1 MTTAEPPDTSVPG
14 TTVPGTTVADTAVPD
29 RKRVRAFARHLFG
42 VYTHGALAYM
52 IDLGHRLGLF
62 AAAAQGPATSSDLS
76 ARAGLDERYVR
87 EWLGAMVTGEIMTY
101 DRDAATYTL
110 PPEHAAA
117 LTGPGSKNMG
127 PMAAMVTL
135 LGRNL
140 DGVEEAF
147 RTGGG
152 VPYEAFAP
160 HFTGVMDELNRRP
173 LDELLVDAWLPLAPG
188 LVERLGAGVRVADV
202 GCGTGH
208 ALAVLGAAFPAS
220 EFVGYDLS
228 ADAVARAQEEAAALP
243 NVTFEVADVSA
254 LAPEHPFE
262 VVFAI
267 DAVHDQADPTAVLR
281 SVHGALAPGGT
292 FVMIDMAASSDLAEN
307 VGNPFAPW
315 IYSISTLHCMTVSL
329 ASGGAGLGAAWGE
342 GLARQMLGEAGF
354 GDVAVHPAPGQAL
367 NLIYVTG
374 RPS

>member
-1 MTTAEPPDTSVPG
+1 MTTLDSPDS
-14 TTVPGTTVADTAVPD
+14 AAVPD
-29 RKRVRAFARHLFG
+29 KKQVRAFARHLFG

-62 AAAAQGPATSSDLS
+62 TAAARGPATSPELAS
-76 ARAGLDERYVR
+76 RAGLDERYVR
-87 EWLGAMVTGEIMTY
+87 EWLGAMVTAEIMTY
-101 DRDAATYTL
+101 HRDGASYTL

-117 LTGPGSKNMG
+117 LTGPSSKNMG

-140 DGVEEAF
+140 EGVEEAF

-152 VPYEAFAP
+152 VPYDAFAP

-173 LDELLVDAWLPLAPG
+173 LDELLIEAWLPLVPG
-188 LVERLGAGVRVADV
+188 LTERLTSGVRVADV

-208 ALAVLGAAFPAS
+208 ALAVLGTAFPAS
-220 EFVGYDLS
+220 TFVGYDL
-228 ADAVARAQEEAAALP
+228 APEAIGRARAEVSDARLA

-254 LAPEHPFE
+254 LGPEQPFD

-267 DAVHDQADPTAVLR
+267 DAVHDQADPAAVLR
-281 SVHGALAPGGT
+281 EVHDALVPGGT
-292 FVMIDMAASSDLAEN
+292 FVMIDMAASSDLDEN

-342 GLARQMLGEAGF
+342 GLARRMLGEAGF
-354 GDVAVHPAPGQAL
+354 GDVDAHPAPGQGL
-367 NLIYVTG
+367 NLIYVTH
-374 RPS
+374 RPG

>member
-1 MTTAEPPDTSVPG
+1 MTTAESP
-14 TTVPGTTVADTAVPD
+14 DTAVPD
-29 RKRVRAFARHLFG
+29 RKKVRAFARQLFG
-42 VYTHGALAYM
+42 IYTHGALAYM

-62 AAAAQGPATSSDLS
+62 TAAARGRATSPELA

-87 EWLGAMVTGEIMTY
+87 EWLGAMVTAEIMTY
-101 DRDAATYTL
+101 DGDGAVYTL

-117 LTGPGSKNMG
+117 LTGPSSKNMG

-140 DGVEEAF
+140 SGVEDAF

-152 VPYEAFAP
+152 VPYDAFAP
-160 HFTGVMDELNRRP
+160 DFTGVMDELNRRP
-173 LDELLVDAWLPLAPG
+173 LDELLIDAWLPLVPDLTG
-188 LVERLGAGVRVADV
+188 RLTAGVRVADV

-208 ALAVLGAAFPAS
+208 ALSVLGAAFPAS
-220 EFVGYDLS
+220 AFVGYDLS
-228 ADAVARAQEEAAALP
+228 SEAIERARAEAADAGLS

-254 LAPEHPFE
+254 LAPERPFD
-262 VVFAI
+262 VVLAI
-267 DAVHDQADPTAVLR
+267 DAVHDQADPAAVLGG
-281 SVHGALAPGGT
+281 VHDALAPGGT

-342 GLARQMLGEAGF
+342 GLARRMLGEAGF
-354 GDVAVHPAPGQAL
+354 GEVTVHPAPGQGL
-367 NLIYVTG
+367 NLIYVTR
-374 RPS
+374 RPE

>member
-1 MTTAEPPDTSVPG
+1 MTTAESPDT
-14 TTVPGTTVADTAVPD
+14 DVPD
-29 RKRVRAFARHLFG
+29 RRKVRAFARSLVG

-62 AAAAQGPATSSDLS
+62 TAAAQGPATSPGLA
-76 ARAGLDERYVR
+76 ARAGLHERYVR
-87 EWLGAMVTGEIMTY
+87 EWLGAMVTGEIMTF
-101 DRDAATYTL
+101 DRDTATYAL

-152 VPYEAFAP
+152 VPYAAFAP

-173 LDELLVDAWLPLAPG
+173 LDELLIDAWLPLVPELTG
-188 LVERLGAGVRVADV
+188 RLGAGARVADV

-208 ALAVLGAAFPAS
+208 ALALLGAAFPAS
-220 EFVGYDLS
+220 SFVGYDLS
-228 ADAVARAQEEAAALP
+228 AEAIERARSETADLP
-243 NVTFEVADVSA
+243 NVSFEIADVSVP
-254 LAPEHPFE
+254 APERRFD

-267 DAVHDQADPTAVLR
+267 DAVHDQADPAAVLR
-281 SVHGALAPGGT
+281 GVHDALTPGGT

-342 GLARQMLGEAGF
+342 ALARTMLDEAGF
-354 GDVAVHPAPGQAL
+354 GEVVVHPAPGQAL
-367 NLIYVTG
+367 NLIYVTR
-374 RPS
+374 RPD

>member
-1 MTTAEPPDTSVPG
+1 MTTAEVPDPTAAGTAAPDT
-14 TTVPGTTVADTAVPD
+14 AIPD
-29 RKRVRAFARHLFG
+29 RKKVRAFARHLFG
-42 VYTHGALAYM
+42 IYTHGALAYM

-62 AAAAQGPATSSDLS
+62 TAAAQGPATSPELA

-87 EWLGAMVTGEIMTY
+87 EWLGALVTAEIMTY
-101 DRDAATYTL
+101 DPGTATYTL

-140 DGVEEAF
+140 SGVEQAF
-147 RTGGG
+147 RSGGG

-173 LDELLVDAWLPLAPG
+173 LDELLIDAWLPLVPELG
-188 LVERLGAGVRVADV
+188 ERLTAGVRVADV

-208 ALAVLGAAFPAS
+208 AVALLAAAFPDS

-228 ADAVARAQEEAAALP
+228 PEAVERARAETADLP
-243 NVTFEVADVSA
+243 NVTFEVADVSD
-254 LAPEHPFE
+254 LAPGHPFD

-267 DAVHDQADPTAVLR
+267 DAVHDQADPAAVLR
-281 SVHGALAPGGT
+281 GVHDALAPGGT

-307 VGNPFAPW
+307 VGNPLAPW

-342 GLARQMLGEAGF
+342 GLARTMLDEAGF

-367 NLIYVTG
+367 NLIYVTR